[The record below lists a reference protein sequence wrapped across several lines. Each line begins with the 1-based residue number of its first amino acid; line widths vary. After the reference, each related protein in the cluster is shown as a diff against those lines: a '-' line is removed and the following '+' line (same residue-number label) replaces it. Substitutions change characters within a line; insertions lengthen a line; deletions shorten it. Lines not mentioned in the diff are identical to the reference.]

1 MSSIPL
7 VVIALTTAIALVG
20 LGGGLYE
27 TSVVDARWPD
37 KPELIPP
44 SEGVLNRKH
53 FWIPVHVSFELF
65 LVAALIAAWRVPA
78 VRYCL
83 IAAVLSHVSMR
94 IWSGFDFIPKATA
107 FEQSTSASFSI
118 EAARAWTSRSLLRL
132 PLDLVT
138 CMALLSALIFLA
150 RQTPTSVGEK
160 QSTNVI
166 EGVNGQDE

>member
-1 MSSIPL
+1 MPSLSL
-7 VVIALTTAIALVG
+7 VVVALATVIALVG

-27 TSVVDARWPD
+27 SSVVDTRWPD
-37 KPELIPP
+37 KPELIRP
-44 SEGVLNRKH
+44 SEGGLNRKH

-94 IWSGFDFIPKATA
+94 IWSGLDFIPKARG
-107 FEQSTSASFSI
+107 FEQSTSASFST

-132 PLDLVT
+132 PLDLLT
-138 CMALLSALIFLA
+138 CMALLSAQIFLA
-150 RQTPTSVGEK
+150 RQLPTSVGEK

-166 EGVNGQDE
+166 GGMNGQDE